1 MPTVIT
7 ARISVLGT
15 GQGVDTRG
23 LRADSCMG
31 SFSIKGCLGKGKKKN
46 PVSQSLL
53 KAACPGPGDSQVW
66 LGPATPP
73 TPPLAGRT
81 ASTVLSWER
90 LVESCPAQAA
100 FSNGRRKHRSLSKRV
115 SGSLESL
122 TFCKSF
128 SSLSRGE
135 PYSPGE
141 WVRILESHR
150 IGFEPEF

>member
-1 MPTVIT
+1 MSWK
-7 ARISVLGT
+7 R
-15 GQGVDTRG
+15 
-23 LRADSCMG
+23 
-31 SFSIKGCLGKGKKKN
+31 KKKKN

-73 TPPLAGRT
+73 TPPLARRT

-100 FSNGRRKHRSLSKRV
+100 FPNGRRKHRSLSKWV

-150 IGFEPEF
+150 IGFEPEFWSLQCDLGQVIWPCCISEVFSRKRKYKLGN